1 MRFGRALSNFGLAR
15 PLFVAAW
22 VCPTIALLCGDL
34 QLSRILAATMLAA
47 GTGIVLASLPPRAF
61 QAARIVTAA
70 LFPLCWLWMGYA
82 ALNGTGPSAPDAL
95 ATIINTNYPE
105 ASTALR
111 LMSERM
117 TIMLGLLQL
126 GLLGASFIG
135 GSASR
140 VPRAM
145 QLFALSLL
153 LLLTLDCMAEP
164 IGSPW
169 PPLPAGADWDDFPY
183 GSMGRVVAAA
193 IADPGM
199 LHREA
204 AFVMRHR
211 AAAERHVDRHIDA
224 IFIIGESFRF
234 DGRWAAGDNANW
246 KPLARRFD
254 AQLGVLLP
262 KVCASADATAVSV
275 PMLMTGVPPDHH
287 LDVAVTP
294 SGLDRLSAAGYLTAW
309 ISNQGERDDSRDFVW
324 SRNGFA
330 GALDDDLIPVM
341 AAFLG
346 GSDPRNKAA
355 VVHLFDSHIV
365 YASRYPP
372 MPEPAGLD
380 REQLEL
386 LRYQRANDHTLL
398 VLQEIAAVLDLQR
411 TPAFAVYVSDH
422 GDNLLIDHNGFHYH
436 IGARTSAKA
445 AYVPSMVFWNSAFL
459 KAEDPV
465 RRLQQLRA
473 AGSLAHSDI
482 YHVWMSFAGLDDP
495 LSPTPDPRILGTV
508 QLADP
513 RRAVSCSRL
522 SP

>member
-1 MRFGRALSNFGLAR
+1 
-15 PLFVAAW
+15 
-22 VCPTIALLCGDL
+22 
-34 QLSRILAATMLAA
+34 
-47 GTGIVLASLPPRAF
+47 
-61 QAARIVTAA
+61 
-70 LFPLCWLWMGYA
+70 
-82 ALNGTGPSAPDAL
+82 
-95 ATIINTNYPE
+95 
-105 ASTALR
+105 
-111 LMSERM
+111 
-117 TIMLGLLQL
+117 
-126 GLLGASFIG
+126 
-135 GSASR
+135 
-140 VPRAM
+140 
-145 QLFALSLL
+145 
-153 LLLTLDCMAEP
+153 
-164 IGSPW
+164 
-169 PPLPAGADWDDFPY
+169 
-183 GSMGRVVAAA
+183 
-193 IADPGM
+193 
-199 LHREA
+199 
-204 AFVMRHR
+204 MRHR

-372 MPEPAGLD
+372 MPEPEGLD

-422 GDNLLIDHNGFHYH
+422 GDNLLIDHNGSSLPHRRAHQRQSCLRAVDGVLELRLLEGGRSCTAVAAIARGRFACPQRHLSRLDELCRAGRSAVTDARPQDSRH
-436 IGARTSAKA
+436 GTACRSPACGLLLSAKPLSARDGARRFT
-445 AYVPSMVFWNSAFL
+445 
-459 KAEDPV
+459 
-465 RRLQQLRA
+465 
-473 AGSLAHSDI
+473 
-482 YHVWMSFAGLDDP
+482 P
-495 LSPTPDPRILGTV
+495 LFRHALT
-508 QLADP
+508 
-513 RRAVSCSRL
+513 AVSRFPPPAPRSSDRVPRARPKRPRPRSAAECAVGN
-522 SP
+522 